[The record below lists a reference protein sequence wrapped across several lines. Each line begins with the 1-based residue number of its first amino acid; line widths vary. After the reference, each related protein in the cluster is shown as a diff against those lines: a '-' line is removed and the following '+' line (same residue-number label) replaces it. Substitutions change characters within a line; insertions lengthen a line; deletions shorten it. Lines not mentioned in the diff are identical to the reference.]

1 MQARHAVHDFLHRLI
16 SHAGV
21 TPEVRRE
28 AGKLLVAAA
37 NEAVAQQAA
46 DPRFEQFNQAVGNVI
61 TAIGDLHK
69 RVSALEPEQP
79 AAVPTSNPEPVVPRT
94 PGPNTTPDNAPAG
107 PRPVNTATEGDA
119 D

>member
-1 MQARHAVHDFLHRLI
+1 MQARHAIHDFLHKLI

-46 DPRFEQFNQAVGNVI
+46 DPRFEQFNAAVGNALS
-61 TAIGDLHK
+61 AIADLHR
-69 RVSALEPEQP
+69 RVSALEPPPQ
-79 AAVPTSNPEPVVPRT
+79 AVPTSNPEPVVPRT
-94 PGPNTTPDNAPAG
+94 PEAAPAEATG
-107 PRPVNTATEGDA
+107 PRPVNSATEGDA